1 MSAVMAK
8 QVDEEVR
15 THFTDIGCIME
26 DGSSVALIWD
36 ASDLISLP
44 DRYER
49 LVAAYNQI
57 GAALEKIKAAIE
69 GG

>member
-1 MSAVMAK
+1 MDKPAPES
-8 QVDEEVR
+8 VR

-26 DGSSVALIWD
+26 DASSVALIWD
-36 ASDLISLP
+36 ASDPISLP

-57 GAALEKIKAAIE
+57 GVALEKIKAAIQ